1 MSNLSKMLSAVWGLL
16 GLITIFSLFIIYAN
30 FPEYSTIDF
39 QGLNREIKMTGQKFF
54 YTFSGLFLI
63 VNLMVYLT
71 IKTTNFI
78 GRKALQIQPQQKLRI
93 SVAVKTTAIGANLF
107 LVVLMI
113 YLKYIMEVPDQVM
126 SWPWIF
132 LIIGPF
138 IIVSGLL
145 YLSYIW
151 INPVSG
157 S

>member
-1 MSNLSKMLSAVWGLL
+1 MSNLSKMLSAAWGLL

-30 FPEYSTIDF
+30 FPEYSTLDF
-39 QGLNREIKMTGQKFF
+39 QGLNREIEMTGQKFF
-54 YTFSGLFLI
+54 YAFSGLFLI

-71 IKTTNFI
+71 IKTTNSI
-78 GRKALQIQPQQKLRI
+78 GRKALRIHPQQKLRI
-93 SVAVKTTAIGANLF
+93 SVAVKTMAIGANLF

-113 YLKYIMEVPDQVM
+113 YLKYTIEVPAQVVF
-126 SWPWIF
+126 WPWIF
-132 LIIGPF
+132 LVIGPF
-138 IIVSGLL
+138 IIVTGLL